1 MVPAARLEARVEMP
15 VQCRDSGRVQVVVVG
30 EEDMAMRVP
39 AVLVSPGDLEGDDVP
54 GDAEASP

>member
-1 MVPAARLEARVEMP
+1 MP